1 MNRHQRR
8 KGSAAAWYRLGTRQ
22 LRQNRPDDA
31 AASFRQ
37 ALAQEPVLAA
47 AWHNLAHACQLMR
60 QYDHALV
67 SYRRALQYCPNDAC
81 SLNNLGVLLRELG
94 RLDESLQVLGQLVS
108 LYPDDGDGHWNLALS
123 LLMTRHYPEGWQEY
137 EWRFRRTLPV
147 RVHDPGSPRWQGEAL
162 EGKTILLCCEQAYGD
177 SIQFVR
183 FAAGLA
189 DWGATVLLHCPDQS
203 LAQLLGGAPGVNRTM
218 TPDEPLPPH
227 DCWSPLLSLPLHL
240 QTSQESIPACPYLF
254 PPETANQPVLSGTG
268 LKVGLVWSGRSTDP
282 QRACPVQL
290 LAPLARFS
298 GQVTFFS
305 LQLNSPRHDLDLLQ
319 HLLEIIDLAPHLS
332 DFQATAATMQQ
343 LDLIISIDSAPAHL
357 AGALGRET
365 WLLLHQ
371 APDWRWGLQHA
382 DSDWYP
388 TMRLFRQPAGESW
401 QPVIDQVVKALER
414 RLNSSAA
421 SIPVAATGDL
431 LTLGDRLREQEQWSA
446 AHHLYRLAAGPAP
459 NNYRAAL
466 CAGGC
471 LMFLNRP
478 DEAATW
484 FRQAIALNPEGA
496 DAHINLG
503 MALLSSGNLQE
514 GWREFE
520 WRCCAI
526 TQQLPPIP
534 ALPVI
539 PANSRLDGTTVLI
552 HAEQGLGDLLQ
563 FARYLPLLATTGAQ
577 VIASVPA
584 VMQRLIAGLAGVS
597 RAVSH
602 GELLPEADYQLP
614 LLSLPERLS
623 ELVPAVPA
631 QVPYLLP
638 DPALQAAWQ
647 SQLADNDT
655 LKVGLIWRGSNL
667 GKSGYGRAL
676 TAELLRPLTEVD
688 KITLYSLQLG
698 ASSEELSQ
706 LPGIIDLAPQITDFA
721 DTAAIMA
728 NLDLVIS
735 VDTSTAHLAGALGCR
750 CWVPLLFAP
759 DWRWY
764 PLHDQGS
771 RWYPTL
777 TPFRQQIPGRW
788 PPVMAELAAALQ
800 GEALL
805 HQGHCLGR
813 TGRRKEAIEK
823 FRAAAELPGRNGPA
837 LLNLGIYLRA
847 DGELLQAKEALLQ
860 ATQADPTYPEA
871 WQNLGLTHQ
880 GLGELPEAYT
890 CLKRALTLRPD
901 YSTARWNLGLLQLL
915 LGEYRPGFENF
926 EARFTK
932 LAAVARL
939 HGNIPAWNGA
949 SSPGKTVLIHAEQG
963 YGDTIQ
969 FVRFIPMVAERVGA
983 VILEVQDASL
993 RELCQSVPGV
1003 TTTIVRGETLPAI
1016 DCQAPLL
1023 SLPRLLKISLET
1035 LPHKIPYLTA
1045 DKQKTGYW
1053 DNRLPSD
1060 DRRRIGI
1067 CWKGRPTPDPTRSIP
1082 FDELAA
1088 LFKLPGICW
1097 ISLQTEQDQTAHLP
1111 EAMIDLGNEIN
1122 DFSDTAAIMGC
1133 LDLVISIDSAVAHLA
1148 GALGAPGIVLLPF
1161 APDWRWAL
1169 DQPHSPWYPGLQL
1182 FRQPAPGAWKPVIT
1196 ALCSALTQPSPA
1208 EASRG

>member
-1 MNRHQRR
+1 MNSHQRP

-37 ALAQEPVLAA
+37 ALAQEPALAA
-47 AWHNLAHACQLMR
+47 AWHNLAHACQQMR

-67 SYRRALQYCPNDAC
+67 SYRRALQYCPNDPC

-123 LLMTRHYPEGWQEY
+123 LLMARRYREGWQEY
-137 EWRFRRTLPV
+137 EWRFRRTKPV
-147 RVHDPGSPRWQGEAL
+147 TVVDPGSPRWQGEAL

-189 DWGATVLLHCPDQS
+189 DWGATVLLRCPDLS
-203 LAQLLGGAPGVNRTM
+203 LAQLLGGAPGISRAL

-227 DCWSPLLSLPLHL
+227 DYWSPLLSLPLHL
-240 QTSQESIPACPYLF
+240 QTSQDTIPACPYLF
-254 PPETANQPVLSGTG
+254 APETTNQLEPSDTSLR
-268 LKVGLVWSGRSTDP
+268 VGLVWSGRNTDP
-282 QRACPVQL
+282 QRACPVEL
-290 LAPLARFS
+290 FAPLARFS

-305 LQLNSPRHDLDLLQ
+305 LQLNSTGHDLGLLQ
-319 HLLEIIDLAPHLS
+319 QLLGIIDLAPQLS
-332 DFQATAATMQQ
+332 DFLSTARIMRQ

-357 AGALGRET
+357 AGALGREI

-371 APDWRWGLQHA
+371 APDWRWGLVRS

-388 TMRLFRQPAGESW
+388 AMRIFRQPSGASW
-401 QPVIDQVVKALER
+401 QPVIEQVAAALEQ
-414 RLNSSAA
+414 RLNGSSAG
-421 SIPVAATGDL
+421 IPVVAPDDL

-446 AHHLYRLAAGPAP
+446 AHHLYRLAAELAP
-459 NNYRAAL
+459 DSYRAKL
-466 CAGGC
+466 CAGGT
-471 LMFLNRP
+471 LLFLNQP
-478 DEAATW
+478 EAAADW
-484 FRQAIALNPEGA
+484 FRLAISLQPEEA
-496 DAHINLG
+496 DAHINLS
-503 MALLSSGNLQE
+503 MALLSSGNQQE

-539 PANSRLDGTTVLI
+539 PPGSRLDGTTVLI

-563 FARYLPLLATTGAQ
+563 FARYLPLLAATGAQ

-597 RAVSH
+597 RVISH
-602 GELLPEADYQLP
+602 DELLPEADYQLP

-623 ELVPAVPA
+623 ELVPAIPA
-631 QVPYLLP
+631 QSPYLMP
-638 DPALQAAWQ
+638 DPALQTAWQ
-647 SQLADNDT
+647 DQLADNDT
-655 LKVGLIWRGSNL
+655 FKVGLIWRGSNL
-667 GKSGYGRAL
+667 GKSGYSRAL
-676 TAELLRPLTEVD
+676 TAELLRPLTGVD
-688 KITLYSLQLG
+688 QITCYSLQLG

-706 LPGIIDLAPQITDFA
+706 LPGIIDLTPQITDFA

-728 NLDLVIS
+728 SLDLVIS

-771 RWYPTL
+771 RWYPSL
-777 TPFRQQIPGRW
+777 TTFRQQIPGRW
-788 PPVMAELAAALQ
+788 QPVIAELAAALR

-805 HQGHCLGR
+805 YQGHQLGR
-813 TGRRKEAIEK
+813 TGRREEAIEK
-823 FRAAAELPGRNGPA
+823 FRAAAELPGKNGPA

-871 WQNLGLTHQ
+871 WQNLGLAHQ

-939 HGNIPAWNGA
+939 HGDIPLWDGT
-949 SSPGKTVLIHAEQG
+949 SYPDKTILIHAEQG

-969 FVRFIPMVAERVGA
+969 FVRFIPMVAERAGA
-983 VILEVQDASL
+983 VILEVQDDAL

-1003 TTTIVRGETLPAI
+1003 ATTVVRGETLPAI
-1016 DCQAPLL
+1016 DYQAPLL
-1023 SLPRLLKISLET
+1023 SLPRLLQISLET

-1053 DNRLPSD
+1053 NSRLPHD
-1060 DRRRIGI
+1060 GRYRIGI
-1067 CWKGRPTPDPTRSIP
+1067 CWKGRPTPDPLRSIP
-1082 FDELAA
+1082 FDELRP
-1088 LFKLPGICW
+1088 LFELSGTCW
-1097 ISLQTEQDQTAHLP
+1097 ISLQTEQDQSARLP
-1111 EAMIDLGNEIN
+1111 EAMIDLSNEIK

-1133 LDLVISIDSAVAHLA
+1133 LDLVISIDSAPAHLA
-1148 GALGAPGIVLLPF
+1148 GALGIPGMVLLPF
-1161 APDWRWAL
+1161 APDWRWTL
-1169 DQPHSPWYPGLQL
+1169 DQPHSPWYPELQL
-1182 FRQPAPGAWKPVIT
+1182 FRQQAPGAWKPVIT
-1196 ALCSALTQPSPA
+1196 TLLNALTQPSPA
-1208 EASRG
+1208 EVSRG